1 MNEKPKRS
9 AREALSEIAR
19 ELGVRRRCY
28 GRWVQDGKLSDV
40 DATDRMERL
49 ERALELVEKYVSLED
64 LPPPPNPI
72 RITAAAI
79 ESAVR
84 RRAETAVQEGVSPE
98 LVT

>member
-1 MNEKPKRS
+1 
-9 AREALSEIAR
+9 
-19 ELGVRRRCY
+19 
-28 GRWVQDGKLSDV
+28 
-40 DATDRMERL
+40 MERL